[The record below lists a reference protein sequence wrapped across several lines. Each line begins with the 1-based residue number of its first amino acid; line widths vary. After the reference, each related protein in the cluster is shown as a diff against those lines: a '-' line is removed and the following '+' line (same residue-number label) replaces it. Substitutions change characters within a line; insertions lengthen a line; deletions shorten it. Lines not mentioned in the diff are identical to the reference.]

1 MSKEDAVLGIFW
13 LSWSLVRRRVQN
25 IGMYGVAALEVGGK
39 WERSMLIAE
48 KDQGVQSRIPK

>member
-13 LSWSLVRRRVQN
+13 LSWSLVRRQVQKL
-25 IGMYGVAALEVGGK
+25 GMYGVGALEVGGK

-48 KDQGVQSRIPK
+48 KD